1 MLKNLTLPEL
11 EEWCTAVGED
21 ARRARQLWRWLYYDG
36 NWVASLQDTLGRQNG
51 CSQRFVAK
59 AGQLASVD
67 GGLLLEQVAAA
78 KDGTTKLVFKL
89 TEGEGAGG
97 SVEAVLIPMLHRRGA
112 RKHVTLCVSSQVGCA
127 MNCQFCY
134 TGRMG
139 LSGNLS
145 TAQIIEQVRQAAQ
158 AEYGIMLWQAGQ
170 RRGTDASADASIT
183 NVVFMGM
190 GEPLHN
196 YEAVMAAVDILCQ
209 PLGLHMSHNKVTVS
223 TVGLVDVLER
233 FAASSNVQLALSLH
247 ATTDEVRDWIVP
259 VNRRHNLAALSAV
272 LRQQY
277 GAGNAAGRRVLVE
290 YTMLSGVNDTLQ
302 DAQRLVQL
310 LEGVEAKVNLITFNP
325 FQGTRFRPSSIEQ
338 VLAFRSVLIQAGRIC
353 TIRDSR
359 GDDEM
364 AACGQ
369 LGNPALSSKAA
380 PILPPPPQFEH
391 VLCNDAWHAVDMM
404 SCCPAA
410 GSAGVKEGG
419 RPYGCATHATGA
431 NLQCATKHQVTE
443 SAVS

>member
-1 MLKNLTLPEL
+1 MEALQQQQQQLQQQAEVLQQLSFSHRHGLHDSQGRLMLKNLTLPEL
-11 EEWCTAVGED
+11 EEWCCAVGED
-21 ARRARQLWRWLYYDG
+21 PRRALQIWRWLYYDN
-36 NWVASLQDTLGRQNG
+36 NWVASLQDTLGKQNG
-51 CSQRFVAK
+51 FSQRFIDK
-59 AGQLASVD
+59 AQQLASVD

-97 SVEAVLIPMLHRRGA
+97 SVEAVLIPMTHRRGS
-112 RKHVTLCVSSQVGCA
+112 RKHITLCVSSQVGCA

-139 LSGNLS
+139 LSGNLT
-145 TAQIIEQVRQAAQ
+145 TAQIIEQMVVACRVLAA
-158 AEYGIMLWQAGQ
+158 
-170 RRGTDASADASIT
+170 DPSADASIT

-196 YEAVMAAVDILCQ
+196 YEAVMAAVEVMCQ

-233 FAASSNVQLALSLH
+233 FAASSNVQLAVSLH

-259 VNRRHNLAALSAV
+259 VNRRHNLAALTAV
-272 LRQQY
+272 LRQHY
-277 GAGNAAGRRVLVE
+277 GTGNAAGRRVLVE
-290 YTMLSGVNDTLQ
+290 YTMLAGVNDSLQ
-302 DAQRLVQL
+302 DAQRLVAL
-310 LEGVEAKVNLITFNP
+310 LEGVHAKVNLIMFNP
-325 FQGTRFRPSSIEQ
+325 FQGTRFKPSTIEQ

-391 VLCNDAWHAVDMM
+391 VLA
-404 SCCPAA
+404 
-410 GSAGVKEGG
+410 
-419 RPYGCATHATGA
+419 
-431 NLQCATKHQVTE
+431 
-443 SAVS
+443 